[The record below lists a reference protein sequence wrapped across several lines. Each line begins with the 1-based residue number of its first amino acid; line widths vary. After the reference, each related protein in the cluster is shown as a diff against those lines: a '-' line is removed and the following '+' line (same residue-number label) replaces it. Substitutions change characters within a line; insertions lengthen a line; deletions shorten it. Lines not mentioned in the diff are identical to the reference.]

1 MADTAAYSRRCTACG
16 VEEETLKLDVI
27 ILCVMSSMKGTE
39 KQNVNNKNKKII

>member
-16 VEEETLKLDVI
+16 VEETLKLDII
-27 ILCVMSSMKGTE
+27 ILRVMSSMKGTE